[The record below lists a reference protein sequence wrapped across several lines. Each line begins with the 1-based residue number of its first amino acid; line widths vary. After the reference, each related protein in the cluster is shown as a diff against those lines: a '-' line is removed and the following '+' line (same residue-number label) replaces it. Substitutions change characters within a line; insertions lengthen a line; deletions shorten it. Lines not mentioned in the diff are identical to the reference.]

1 MLLHPGLHG
10 PPPLAVTLRRSKQQ
24 TERNA
29 EARKA
34 EFHRSAYRSGFINHL
49 IEDVDEDLVPDRLQA
64 GSAVVPVR
72 GAAKGD
78 RWMAAE
84 GRLAG
89 VCFFGFCGMFLQ
101 FSPEWE
107 LQILV
112 PAGVGPFSRAGLKH
126 RALEGNLHKGPDLHL
141 DHTDVR
147 VFKDPPMGIQIQS

>member
-49 IEDVDEDLVPDRLQA
+49 IKDVDEDLVPDRLQA
-64 GSAVVPVR
+64 GSAVVPVL
-72 GAAKGD
+72 GAVKGD
-78 RWMAAE
+78 RWMGAE

-89 VCFFGFCGMFLQ
+89 VGFFFL
-101 FSPEWE
+101 
-107 LQILV
+107 ILWDV
-112 PAGVGPFSRAGLKH
+112 PA
-126 RALEGNLHKGPDLHL
+126 
-141 DHTDVR
+141 
-147 VFKDPPMGIQIQS
+147 VFT